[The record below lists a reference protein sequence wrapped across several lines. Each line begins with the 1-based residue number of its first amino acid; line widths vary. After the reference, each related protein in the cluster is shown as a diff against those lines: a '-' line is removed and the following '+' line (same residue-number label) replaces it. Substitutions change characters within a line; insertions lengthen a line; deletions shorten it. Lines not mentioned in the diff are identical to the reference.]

1 MLINT
6 GAKLMSL
13 SGKQEKL
20 TDDEYN
26 EMTAI
31 KNAINDLPHAVHP
44 NKMEQFTE
52 YFVRSLKERGG

>member
-1 MLINT
+1 
-6 GAKLMSL
+6 MSL